1 MCGIVF
7 VGGVTLS
14 SANIERFENMLFA
27 DTFRG
32 EHSTGVMAYY
42 KPYNE
47 QAFIKVAKKA
57 IPGDMF
63 VRSQIWDDVK
73 EHKTKNVN
81 PVTKATTTSSINP
94 KFMVG
99 HNRYATAGAVND
111 KNAHPFQHE
120 HITLVHNGS
129 LVDQSLLPDHKRFEV
144 DSENVCYSI
153 ATIGIAET
161 IKKLHGAFVL
171 VWHDAKEN
179 TLNFIRNDE
188 RPFYMMKTN
197 TGDWYGASE
206 KDMIKWIMSRRK
218 FNPTIEKE
226 FELEVGVQY
235 IFDTADG
242 LKFRE
247 EVKHELPT
255 FRSTYSYNY
264 RNWNTGGYNSYDDD
278 YDDYD
283 WRANRNAH
291 GANSYPN
298 RVSSNTH
305 QTSEMRAT
313 LEKHHQLNEM
323 LRGHG
328 VDAVIGDRIK
338 FEAFQFEPYPK
349 NPERGQLTGWIG
361 EGEYIEVQG
370 HGVDKNIYGGEQLYS
385 GKVISA
391 YEANYI
397 LTLIVSDVRDETV
410 NVTPIPLDDDFDED
424 DEMEH
429 IIVSTVRGTSLIA
442 QSHTPDD
449 TDVPLDPEMEEEES
463 DGNEMDVTR
472 DGSVYTKKEWERHD
486 CLNSCGNCGSPI
498 PFDFMADATI
508 FRDFAYC
515 DACVDAGLIDGIEP
529 KESQSKGEP
538 QLGELR
544 FECIECSTE
553 LPVDAESEKEC
564 VCLQCFANKYANK
577 PKGNVRPILTYR
589 KTLQNGMKVTLS
601 QWNEMNTCSW
611 CHDKIPFKKAAT
623 TEFVGSTPCCET
635 CAKKLEL
642 GMVPSHNK

>member
-7 VGGVTLS
+7 VGGTTLS
-14 SANIERFENMLFA
+14 SANIERFENLLFA

-42 KPYNE
+42 KPYNAD
-47 QAFIKVAKKA
+47 AFMKIAKKA

-63 VRSQIWDDVK
+63 LRSKIWDDVK
-73 EHKTKNVN
+73 EHKASTVN
-81 PVTKATTTSSINP
+81 PVTKAVTTSSINP
-94 KFMVG
+94 KFIVG

-129 LVDQSLLPDHKRFEV
+129 LVDQSLLPDHKMFEV

-153 ATIGIAET
+153 AKIGIAET
-161 IKKLHGAFVL
+161 IKKLNGAFVL

-206 KDMIKWIMSRRK
+206 KDMVKWIMSRRK

-255 FRSTYSYNY
+255 FRTTTY
-264 RNWNTGGYNSYDDD
+264 YNSRYWTNGSYQTYDDD
-278 YDDYD
+278 EYDDYD
-283 WRANRNAH
+283 WRGGNR
-291 GANSYPN
+291 ANSYPT
-298 RVSSNTH
+298 RVSSNS
-305 QTSEMRAT
+305 QQSSEMRAT
-313 LEKHHQLNEM
+313 VEKHHQLNEM
-323 LRGHG
+323 LQAHG
-328 VDAVIGDRIK
+328 LDVRIGERMK

-349 NPERGQLTGWIG
+349 NPERGQLTGWVG
-361 EGEYIEVQG
+361 DGEYIEVQG
-370 HGVDKNIYGGEQLYS
+370 HGVEKTIYGGEQLYS

-397 LTLIVSDVRDETV
+397 LTLIVSDVKDETIK
-410 NVTPIPLDDDFDED
+410 VTPIPLDDEYDED

-429 IIVSTVRGTSLIA
+429 IIASTVRGTSLIA
-442 QSHTPDD
+442 ERHTPEDLD
-449 TDVPLDPEMEEEES
+449 TPHDPELEEEGDGES
-463 DGNEMDVTR
+463 EHEMDVTR
-472 DGSVYTKKEWERHD
+472 DGSVYSKKEWESND
-486 CLNSCGNCGSPI
+486 CLNCCGNCGSPI
-498 PFDFMADATI
+498 PFDFCADATV
-508 FRDFAYC
+508 FRDYAYC
-515 DACVDAGLIDGIEP
+515 DTCVDSGLVDGCDP
-529 KESQSKGEP
+529 KVLQTKEEP

-564 VCLQCFANKYANK
+564 VCLQCYANKYAK
-577 PKGNVRPILTYR
+577 KDNVRPILTYR
-589 KTLQNGMKVTLS
+589 KTLQNGMKVTLT

-611 CHDKIPFKKAAT
+611 CHEKIPFNKASV
-623 TEFVGSTPCCET
+623 TEFLGSTPCCAT

-642 GMVPSHNK
+642 GMVPGHNS